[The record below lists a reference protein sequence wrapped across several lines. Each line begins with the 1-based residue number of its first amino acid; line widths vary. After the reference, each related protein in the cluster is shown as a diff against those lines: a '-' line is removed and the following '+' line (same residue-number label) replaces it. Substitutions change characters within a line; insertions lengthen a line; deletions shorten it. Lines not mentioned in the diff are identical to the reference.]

1 MNEPLDQPNA
11 VWINFFCFGKKEYLS
26 YDCVLFI
33 QNESQKLNKKT
44 TFNGGSLGSCIDEER
59 SQLRYVMWIAEISE
73 SSNFWTQ
80 IALLGY
86 PGSMSAWVSRK
97 PKIDK
102 RFSLLKSQC
111 QKWALNLDIITF
123 VIIGEFQALNLRN
136 LHLIWNL
143 IFETGVIFVCNLL
156 LL

>member
-1 MNEPLDQPNA
+1 
-11 VWINFFCFGKKEYLS
+11 
-26 YDCVLFI
+26 
-33 QNESQKLNKKT
+33 
-44 TFNGGSLGSCIDEER
+44 
-59 SQLRYVMWIAEISE
+59 MWIAEISE

-102 RFSLLKSQC
+102 WFSLLKSQC

-123 VIIGEFQALNLRN
+123 VIIIKF
-136 LHLIWNL
+136 
-143 IFETGVIFVCNLL
+143 
-156 LL
+156 